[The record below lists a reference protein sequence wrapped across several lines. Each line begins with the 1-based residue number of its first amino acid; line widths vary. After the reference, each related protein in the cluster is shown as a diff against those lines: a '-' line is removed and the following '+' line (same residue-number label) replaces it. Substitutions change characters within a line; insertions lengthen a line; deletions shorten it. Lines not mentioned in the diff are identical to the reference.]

1 MNNNYKK
8 TVFCWSMYD
17 FANQPFTT
25 LIVTFIFSAYYTQ
38 AIAPNIHDGTF
49 LWSIGIAIT
58 ALFVAFVSPLM
69 GALADQG
76 GYRKILLI
84 FWSWICILSTIF
96 LFFTYE
102 GQIYIALFWFVIAN
116 IGFEM
121 GSVFCNAYLPHIAPK
136 DKIGRI
142 SGYGWSL
149 GYVGG
154 LIALMISLF
163 LFVQPNKPIFNL
175 KKNSSINSIIVDIE
189 NVEISNTF
197 SRFTIS
203 PSSFNVIDSIQ
214 VGMPIKLINFELT
227 DTLAFM
233 SDLVYKN
240 ETEKGTVA
248 DIDLDSHSFVIFGSH
263 PEYINH
269 KGRSIQLIGK
279 PLWNNYNRKE
289 LDSNTGFVLDEKNN
303 FEIRG
308 PIYEDDKYVGTLC
321 YFRDGRLKIVDNPNI
336 NEISVKTSGENIRG
350 INLLVALWFAL
361 FAIPTFLGVKD
372 QKINARISKKL
383 IYKSYSQIR
392 QTFKEIKQYKHIVR
406 FLIARILYNDGLVT
420 IFSFGGIYASGT
432 FGFSFNEVMYFG
444 IALNV
449 AAGLGAFL
457 FGFLDDWIGGKNTIQ
472 LSNIGLIIACALA
485 VFTTNVTVFWIAGIL
500 IGLCSGPNQ
509 ASSRSLMSRF
519 TPKDKQN
526 EFFGFFAFSGK
537 ATAFI
542 GPMLLGI
549 LTKEFGSQRYG
560 VAIVLVLILAG
571 AYVLHTLDEKAAV
584 DNSKA

>member
-1 MNNNYKK
+1 MNSNYKK

-203 PSSFNVIDSIQ
+203 PSSHNVIDSIQ

-233 SDLVYKN
+233 PDLVYKN

-269 KGRSIQLIGK
+269 KDRSIQLIGK
-279 PLWNNYNRKE
+279 PSWNNYNTKE
-289 LDSNTGFVLDEKNN
+289 LDSKTGFVLDEKNN

-372 QKINARISKKL
+372 HKINARISKKL

-549 LTKEFGSQRYG
+549 LTREFGSQRYG

-571 AYVLHTLDEKAAV
+571 AYVLHSLDEKAAV
-584 DNSKA
+584 DDSKA

>member
-8 TVFCWSMYD
+8 TVFSWSMYD

-197 SRFTIS
+197 TRFTIS
-203 PSSFNVIDSIQ
+203 PSSHNVIDSIQ

-233 SDLVYKN
+233 PDLVYKN

-269 KGRSIQLIGK
+269 KDRSIQLIGK
-279 PLWNNYNRKE
+279 PSWNNYNTKE
-289 LDSNTGFVLDEKNN
+289 LDSKTGFVLDEKNN

-372 QKINARISKKL
+372 HKINARISKKL

-519 TPKDKQN
+519 TPKNKQN

-549 LTKEFGSQRYG
+549 LTREFGSQRYG

-571 AYVLHTLDEKAAV
+571 AYVLHSLDEKAAV
-584 DNSKA
+584 DDSKA

>member
-214 VGMPIKLINFELT
+214 LGMPIKLINFELT

-269 KGRSIQLIGK
+269 KDRSIQLIGK
-279 PLWNNYNRKE
+279 PSWNNYNTKE
-289 LDSNTGFVLDEKNN
+289 LDSKTGFVLDEKNN

-571 AYVLHTLDEKAAV
+571 SYVLHSLDEKAAV

>member
-1 MNNNYKK
+1 MNSNYKK

-203 PSSFNVIDSIQ
+203 PSSHNVIDSIQ

-233 SDLVYKN
+233 PDLVYKN

-269 KGRSIQLIGK
+269 KDRSIQLIGK
-279 PLWNNYNRKE
+279 PSWNNYNTKE
-289 LDSNTGFVLDEKNN
+289 LDSKTGFVLDEKNN

-372 QKINARISKKL
+372 HKINARISKKL

-406 FLIARILYNDGLVT
+406 FLIARILYNDGL
-420 IFSFGGIYASGT
+420 
-432 FGFSFNEVMYFG
+432 
-444 IALNV
+444 
-449 AAGLGAFL
+449 
-457 FGFLDDWIGGKNTIQ
+457 
-472 LSNIGLIIACALA
+472 
-485 VFTTNVTVFWIAGIL
+485 
-500 IGLCSGPNQ
+500 
-509 ASSRSLMSRF
+509 
-519 TPKDKQN
+519 
-526 EFFGFFAFSGK
+526 
-537 ATAFI
+537 
-542 GPMLLGI
+542 
-549 LTKEFGSQRYG
+549 
-560 VAIVLVLILAG
+560 
-571 AYVLHTLDEKAAV
+571 
-584 DNSKA
+584 